1 MLRLLFIL
9 ILLISVS
16 TGCIST
22 TEPPAAFTAQVEN
35 EITDQSVLQQ
45 VKDKVTQSRVDFQQ
59 DQLSTSS
66 QQQNVNQYSQQLYN
80 PGGYTPNQFV
90 PASAPPK
97 PIQNQN
103 QTESIVNT
111 GFEVPAISEDLVKKN
126 SYSSLSNIRVVG
138 TIAVSGGDK
147 ALIQRDGEDSFLA
160 SIGEELMH
168 DGQLYSI
175 RKITNSG
182 EVIVSSEN
190 EQYFSIR

>member
-22 TEPPAAFTAQVEN
+22 TEPSAAFTAQVEN

>member
-59 DQLSTSS
+59 DQPSTSS
-66 QQQNVNQYSQQLYN
+66 HQHNGNQYSQQLYN
-80 PGGYTPNQFV
+80 PVDYTTTQFV
-90 PASAPPK
+90 PASGPPK
-97 PIQNQN
+97 PIQN

-126 SYSSLSNIRVVG
+126 SYSSLPNIRVVG
-138 TIAVSGGDK
+138 TIAVSDGGK

-160 SIGEELMH
+160 SLGEELMH
-168 DGQLYSI
+168 DGKLYSI
-175 RKITNSG
+175 REITNTG

>member
-66 QQQNVNQYSQQLYN
+66 QQHNGNQYSQQLYN
-80 PGGYTPNQFV
+80 PGGYTPTQFV
-90 PASAPPK
+90 PASGPPK
-97 PIQNQN
+97 PIQN
-103 QTESIVNT
+103 QTESIVNRV
-111 GFEVPAISEDLVKKN
+111 FEVPAISEDLVKKN
-126 SYSSLSNIRVVG
+126 SYSSLPNIRVVG
-138 TIAVSGGDK
+138 TIAVSDGDK